1 MLGLKLTAIISISM
15 DRHTLDRFSN
25 FEARVAQFPEVIECS
40 IVTGQAADYLL
51 TAVLPDME
59 HYEEFL
65 LWCLTRIEGVAGVH
79 SSFILRR
86 VIDKTDMPMLDYK
99 Q

>member
-1 MLGLKLTAIISISM
+1 
-15 DRHTLDRFSN
+15 
-25 FEARVAQFPEVIECS
+25 
-40 IVTGQAADYLL
+40 
-51 TAVLPDME
+51 ME

-65 LWCLTRIEGVAGVH
+65 LWRLTRIEGVAGVH
-79 SSFILRR
+79 SSLILRR